1 MFDLDRFRRAQDAPR
16 AGFAAALRE
25 LRSGRKTSH
34 WIWYVFPQL
43 AGLGQS
49 PTAVHYGLVGP
60 QEAADYLRDPMLGER
75 LVEAAAVVR
84 EHLAEGRQVRLEELM
99 GSRIDALKLVSCM
112 TLFQHVAKV
121 EAATE
126 PRPRF
131 ATMAQHADAILA
143 AAAAQG
149 YDRCTFTE
157 ERLRQRGTSTKTS
170 GSQWRRVNSA
180 RRCPSPDSGCAW
192 VACCATFCRD

>member
-1 MFDLDRFRRAQDAPR
+1 MFDPDRFRRAQELPR

-49 PTAVHYGLVGP
+49 STAVHYGLAGP
-60 QEAADYLRDPMLGER
+60 EEAADYLRDPVLGER

-84 EHLAEGRQVRLEELM
+84 QHLAEGRQVRLEDLM

-121 EAATE
+121 EAATDS
-126 PRPRF
+126 RPRF
-131 ATMAQHADAILA
+131 AAMAQHANAILA

-157 ERLRQRGTSTKTS
+157 ERLRRRGTRQTGAGHSE
-170 GSQWRRVNSA
+170 GV
-180 RRCPSPDSGCAW
+180 
-192 VACCATFCRD
+192 